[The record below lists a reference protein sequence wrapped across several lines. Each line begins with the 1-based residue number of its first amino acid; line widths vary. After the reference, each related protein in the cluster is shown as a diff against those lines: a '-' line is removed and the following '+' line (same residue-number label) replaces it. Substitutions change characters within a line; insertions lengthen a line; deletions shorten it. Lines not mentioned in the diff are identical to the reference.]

1 MMPLL
6 AHASDLETQLSLA
19 QKLLAA
25 ERYAELEAVLDP
37 LLAQS
42 VQPLEAMFLSGMA
55 AMRRGDY
62 QLAALRFRTMLA
74 RDPSL
79 IRARLELALAL
90 QKSGE
95 REAAKYHYEQ
105 VLSAPLPDSVKW
117 NIYRQLGEIR
127 ARTPSLKLTLE
138 IASDTNPQQITSS
151 KVVMIGGLPYTLT
164 DTSQGELKWGVAA
177 AADLHYPLPDASG
190 WFAHAYGLA
199 YEYPGR
205 DLDNLYGQASVG
217 KRFERGLGEITL
229 SAGGHVSA
237 YRDRRQYT
245 GGLARATGLWVAS
258 PKLAWLGEA
267 SVKTYEYPRLRFL
280 NGELSALNMFAIL
293 IPDTARRWELGGG
306 LAHYSATENAYSY
319 WQPSVSARVA
329 QEWPGGWITGMRAQ
343 AQQAKYRAPDP
354 FFGLARKDTEGRI
367 ELDVLNRKVR
377 WRGFSPQLMF
387 GYVKRE
393 SNLEIYRYDRA
404 YSRVGLSSS
413 F

>member
-6 AHASDLETQLSLA
+6 VHASDLETQLSVA

-25 ERYAELEAVLDP
+25 ESYPELEAVLGP
-37 LLAQS
+37 LLAQP
-42 VQPLEAMFLSGMA
+42 VQPLEALFLSGVA

-62 QLAALRFRTMLA
+62 QRAVLRFRTMLV
-74 RDPSL
+74 RDPTL
-79 IRARLELALAL
+79 IRPRLELALAL
-90 QKSGE
+90 QNSGE

-105 VLSAPLPDSVKW
+105 VLSAPLPDAVKW
-117 NIYRQLGEIR
+117 NIYRQLGDIR
-127 ARTPSLKLTLE
+127 ARSPSLKLTLE

-164 DTSQGELKWGVAA
+164 DTSQGNLKWGVAA
-177 AADLHYPLPDASG
+177 AAELHYPLPDAPD
-190 WFAHAYGLA
+190 WFAQGYGLA

-205 DLDNLYGQASVG
+205 DLDNLYGQASFG
-217 KRFERGLGEITL
+217 KRFEWGLDEITL

-245 GGLARATGLWVAS
+245 GWLARATGLWVMS

-280 NGELSALNMFAIL
+280 NGELSVLNMFAVL
-293 IPDTARRWELGGG
+293 IPNPTRRWELGGG
-306 LAHYSATENAYSY
+306 LAHYSSAEDAYSY
-319 WQPSVSARVA
+319 WQPSVSARVS
-329 QEWPGGWITGMRAQ
+329 QEWPGGWITGMRVQ

-354 FFGLARKDTEGRI
+354 FFGLVRKDTEGRV
-367 ELDVLNRKVR
+367 ELDVLNRKIR
-377 WRGFSPQLMF
+377 WWGFSPQLMF
-387 GYVKRE
+387 GYVKRQ
-393 SNLEIYRYDRA
+393 SNLEIYRYDRT
-404 YSRVGLSSS
+404 YSRVGLSTS